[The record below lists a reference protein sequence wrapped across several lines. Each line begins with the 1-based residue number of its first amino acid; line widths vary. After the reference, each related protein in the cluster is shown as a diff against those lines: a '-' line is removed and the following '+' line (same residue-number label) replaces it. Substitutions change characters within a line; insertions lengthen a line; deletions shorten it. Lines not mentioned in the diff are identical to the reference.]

1 MTIIP
6 ITVDISIGCIP
17 VLESVDN
24 GNINHSVNLSK
35 VSAADKVTYA
45 RDIDVHLNAVKV
57 PVEAICCKDTE
68 CSNEQHFE
76 ALNVFY
82 EGLVRVLTEASKK
95 LSNRR
100 RKHSNQPGWNDH
112 VADLHKDAREC
123 FVMWCNNGK
132 PRQGWIFDLMHQT
145 RSQFKYALRT
155 VKNNENVLRK
165 ESLANKLSCSNP
177 NRFWQEIRTM
187 TSKSTSL
194 PSSIEGVS
202 GKHAVSELWKSH
214 FGRLLNVI
222 QDDDLCDISCDTTY
236 SDDIHVSTNEV
247 VLAVQALCAN
257 KASGLDGI
265 VAEHLLYS
273 SERWCT
279 MVAMCLS
286 GLFVHVFFYL
296 IVCLRWYSFQLSKTK
311 LEELI
316 ELITTGQLL

>member
-1 MTIIP
+1 M
-6 ITVDISIGCIP
+6 
-17 VLESVDN
+17 
-24 GNINHSVNLSK
+24 
-35 VSAADKVTYA
+35 
-45 RDIDVHLNAVKV
+45 
-57 PVEAICCKDTE
+57 
-68 CSNEQHFE
+68 
-76 ALNVFY
+76 ALRFWEY
-82 EGLVRVLTEASKK
+82 PAL
-95 LSNRR
+95 R

-132 PRQGWIFDLMHQT
+132 HRQGWIFDLMHQT

-177 NRFWQEIRTM
+177 NKCWQEIRTM

-222 QDDDLCDISCDTTY
+222 QDDGLCDISCDTTY

-273 SERWCT
+273 SEIWCT
-279 MVAMCLS
+279 MLAMCLS
-286 GLFVHVFFYL
+286 GLFVHGFF
-296 IVCLRWYSFQLSKTK
+296 T
-311 LEELI
+311 
-316 ELITTGQLL
+316 

>member
-1 MTIIP
+1 M
-6 ITVDISIGCIP
+6 
-17 VLESVDN
+17 
-24 GNINHSVNLSK
+24 
-35 VSAADKVTYA
+35 
-45 RDIDVHLNAVKV
+45 NAVKV
-57 PVEAICCKDTE
+57 PVDAVCCKDTE
-68 CSNEQHFE
+68 CRNEQHFE

-82 EGLVRVLTEASKK
+82 EGLVGVLTEASKK
-95 LSNRR
+95 LSNKR

-132 PRQGWIFDLMHQT
+132 PRQGWIFDLMRQT

-155 VKNNENVLRK
+155 VKNNENVLRR

-177 NRFWQEIRTM
+177 NKFWQEIRSM
-187 TSKSTSL
+187 TSKNTSL
-194 PSSIEGVS
+194 PSSIEGVN
-202 GKHAVSELWKSH
+202 GKHAISELWKSH

-222 QDDDLCDISCDTTY
+222 QDDGLCDISCDTEY

-247 VLAVQALCAN
+247 VLAVQALGAN

-279 MVAMCLS
+279 MLAMCLS
-286 GLFVHVFFYL
+286 GLFVHGFF
-296 IVCLRWYSFQLSKTK
+296 T
-311 LEELI
+311 
-316 ELITTGQLL
+316 